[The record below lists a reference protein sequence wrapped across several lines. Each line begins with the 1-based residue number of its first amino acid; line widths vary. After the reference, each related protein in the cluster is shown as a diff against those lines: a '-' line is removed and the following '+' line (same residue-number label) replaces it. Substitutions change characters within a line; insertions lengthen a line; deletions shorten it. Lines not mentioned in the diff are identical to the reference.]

1 MGVLNAGTQLVN
13 NAKNPGILDEYET
26 GFKVMHSLACDVP
39 LGSHPAMYNLAE
51 KYSRITKGGPNPF
64 IDPQGYQ
71 KEVAVEEA
79 AFRQVLAEQKK

>member
-1 MGVLNAGTQLVN
+1 MGVNAGTQLIN
-13 NAKNPGILDEYET
+13 NTKNPGILDEYEK

-51 KYSRITKGGPNPF
+51 KYAKLSKGGPNPF